1 MPIQKISQKQL
12 FTGIKRGRR
21 SFDAQFLSRECDV
34 FDVAL
39 GIARTLCEERGSRT
53 AGDWQAMP
61 QSYSN
66 GPGGLSDVIRG
77 LCLKQVIEGV
87 SEKSRNGRRAARKS
101 GVNRAL
107 NRTSNES
114 FHTNALKRNLEK
126 NSTNGALGRAREAET
141 DP

>member
-1 MPIQKISQKQL
+1 MN
-12 FTGIKRGRR
+12 IKRERR

-77 LCLKQVIEGV
+77 LCLKQVIEGRW
-87 SEKSRNGRRAARKS
+87 EKSWNGRRAARKS
-101 GVNRAL
+101 GVNKTPKG
-107 NRTSNES
+107 TSNKS
-114 FHTNALKRNLEK
+114 FKPN
-126 NSTNGALGRAREAET
+126 
-141 DP
+141 P